1 VIYIP
6 SIWYNYKNNPVGT
19 PNILKGS
26 VLGATKGDLSF
37 GYNGVV
43 DFIVCLFLI
52 LFALVSKKVGG
63 GRWIRTCVKP
73 DDLILRSARGLMKI
87 H

>member
-1 VIYIP
+1 
-6 SIWYNYKNNPVGT
+6 
-19 PNILKGS
+19 

-63 GRWIRTCVKP
+63 SLGVVG
-73 DDLILRSARGLMKI
+73 SLMMLY
-87 H
+87 